1 MPFQFKETPLK
12 EVIVVQPKVLG
23 DERGFFVETFKK
35 SDFVNAGINENFNQD
50 NHSKSKKGVLRG
62 LHYQKNPHAQGKLVR
77 VVQGSIFDVAID
89 IRRGSE
95 NFGKWFGLIL
105 SAENKTMLWVPVGFA
120 HGFLTLEDD
129 AEVCYKTTYEYN
141 PEAERGIKYDDPTIA
156 IDWPKLDC
164 EFSISAKD
172 SECPLL
178 NEADINFDI

>member
-1 MPFQFKETPLK
+1 MPFQFKETFLK
-12 EVIVVQPKVLG
+12 GVIIVQPKVLG

-77 VVQGSIFDVAID
+77 AVQGSIFDVAVD

-105 SAENKTMLWVPVGFA
+105 SAENKTILWVPVGFA

-129 AEVCYKTTYEYN
+129 TEVCYKTTSEYN
-141 PEAERGIKYDDPTIA
+141 PETERGIKYDDPTIA
-156 IDWPKLDC
+156 IDWPKLDR
-164 EFSISAKD
+164 EFSISVKD
-172 SECPLL
+172 SECSLL